1 MKDETLVRLL
11 QDACQKLERVNFP
24 VTTPNLIPVYN
35 ALLTA
40 TKANHPAHPYL
51 AVLPVLA
58 EGETS
63 PEEMRVLLGQLRIVL
78 EALPEE
84 SAARPIGQPAAAMA
98 PAAAPSPSSLDR

>member
-84 SAARPIGQPAAAMA
+84 NAARPVSQPTATPMA
-98 PAAAPSPSSLDR
+98 PAPAPPSSLDR

>member
-1 MKDETLVRLL
+1 MKDETLVRLI

-40 TKANHPAHPYL
+40 AKANHPGHAYL
-51 AVLPVLA
+51 SILPVLA

-84 SAARPIGQPAAAMA
+84 NANRPTAQPAAVPTA
-98 PAAAPSPSSLDR
+98 PAAAPSSLDR

>member
-40 TKANHPAHPYL
+40 TKANHPGHAYL

-58 EGETS
+58 ESETS

-78 EALPEE
+78 EAVSEE
-84 SAARPIGQPAAAMA
+84 NASRPIAQPAAAPIA
-98 PAAAPSPSSLDR
+98 PVAVPPSSLDR